1 MHPKVVC
8 LFLLAMLMT
17 STGCVRTSRQKPFEA
32 TLLDYQGKPRPR
44 RPELKKGSRTH
55 DVITMGAKTKVV
67 RGLVAILR
75 EKANEKQNL
84 NDPMRKLLNAQLRW
98 DTSYVDKPE
107 RVTYFAIWGLVCS
120 PYCLGFIVAGTHNQK
135 NVAKIETHG
144 ELHHPD
150 KSDKSRFG
158 MLTLRKGRDYENSPA
173 DPVELGEFLKFLEV
187 AKTQNLEKLLF
198 PPSIAPIKAPAEAIA
213 NHAALQVAVGL
224 EEDPWNTFG
233 TFCSLVATTASVLA
247 INHDLPYTKQP
258 DFPIDELCR
267 QVADALSYFDD
278 THFLNFW
285 PIREA
290 LRMYLEDYQAERK
303 IASGTEPQRSG
314 HKKNRRFSPQHSD
327 GT

>member
-107 RVTYFAIWGLVCS
+107 RVTYFAIRGLVCS

-135 NVAKIETHG
+135 NVAKIEN
-144 ELHHPD
+144 PCFW
-150 KSDKSRFG
+150 RW
-158 MLTLRKGRDYENSPA
+158 RRP
-173 DPVELGEFLKFLEV
+173 
-187 AKTQNLEKLLF
+187 KTWKKLLF

-290 LRMYLEDYQAERK
+290 LRMYLEDYQAEHSLQDIR
-303 IASGTEPQRSG
+303 ICEPNQASQINLVFE
-314 HKKNRRFSPQHSD
+314 
-327 GT
+327 